1 MKRFITDFRNY
12 FKYSIYSAKSA
23 LNAEVAGSYLNWLW
37 WVFNPICMMLIYTF
51 IFGFVFNGKEQY
63 FPIFIFIGL
72 TLWDYFN
79 RTVSSSVRLVKSN
92 KAIVTK
98 VYLPKFVLIETKMM
112 VNFFKMLISFIIVVA
127 MMIVWRVPVSWH
139 VFWIIPILAI
149 LSLLIFGISNI
160 VMHFGVFVDDMDNI
174 VKILL
179 RFIFYATGIFYSIT
193 DRIPAPYNHYMLRLN
208 PVAYL
213 INEARNVLLYKSAP
227 EWKWMLIWLVISLG
241 LCFFGVHKV
250 YKFENSY
257 AKVI

>member
-1 MKRFITDFRNY
+1 MKRFVTDFRNY

-72 TLWDYFN
+72 TMWDYFN
-79 RTVSSSVRLVKSN
+79 RTVSSSVRLVKKN

-98 VYLPKFVLIETKMM
+98 VYLPKFVLIESTMM

-127 MMIVWRVPVSWH
+127 MMLVWRVPVSWH

-149 LSLLIFGISNI
+149 VSLFIFGIANI
-160 VMHFGVFVDDMDNI
+160 IMHFGVFVDDLVLCNGYFLFYHGQDPCPLQPLYAALESGGVSDRRGKKCAALQISSGMEMD
-174 VKILL
+174 
-179 RFIFYATGIFYSIT
+179 
-193 DRIPAPYNHYMLRLN
+193 
-208 PVAYL
+208 AYL
-213 INEARNVLLYKSAP
+213 AGDQSGALFLWCA
-227 EWKWMLIWLVISLG
+227 
-241 LCFFGVHKV
+241 
-250 YKFENSY
+250 
-257 AKVI
+257 